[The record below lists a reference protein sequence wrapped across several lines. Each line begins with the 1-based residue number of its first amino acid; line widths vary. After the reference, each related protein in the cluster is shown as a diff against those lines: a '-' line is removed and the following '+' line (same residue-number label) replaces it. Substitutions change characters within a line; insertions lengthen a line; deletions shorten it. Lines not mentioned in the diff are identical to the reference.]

1 MGTLSAQVAHVLH
14 LLGSDAGSPAVAAWT
29 PAHLTGSA
37 LPWCQH
43 VDLVWPTLDAGS
55 QKKVLAHARRLL
67 QAKSAGGVGSCEKN
81 GMRLFPRNCGI
92 LLLRTVITNRHTPH
106 DVRIAALHHYANAQE
121 APAAS
126 ASASASH
133 AVCDDVC
140 AALAPW
146 QDAREPVHV
155 ARGLLR
161 LENHCAATRCFWL
174 ADPPPHSA
182 HVAAVAASIVRVLA
196 AQPKHQR
203 QLSVAP
209 LVGHVFS
216 LEPSSSDSSSS
227 SSSSS
232 RLPALSSPCRGILGN
247 ALLLVCV
254 DKKEEATSGAPE
266 FRALVRDALGHI
278 LESANAP
285 AAFSFVATLH
295 PPLVASLASL
305 DCPARFAQPYLH
317 ALAGFNRWC
326 QRQMM
331 ASVGGAFDGGDHESA
346 AVASA
351 DTWLVALES
360 MWLHVLA
367 ALGSRASAVLAD
379 DRVRFQK
386 AVSSF
391 SSSSSRANLS
401 SPVFSATVA
410 VWEAFY
416 SQLLGRSA

>member
-14 LLGSDAGSPAVAAWT
+14 LLGSDAGSPAVGAWT

-55 QKKVLAHARRLL
+55 QKTVLAHARRLL
-67 QAKSAGGVGSCEKN
+67 QARSADSAVYSEKSGT
-81 GMRLFPRNCGI
+81 RLVPGNCGI

-106 DVRIAALHHYANAQE
+106 DVRVAALHHYADARE
-121 APAAS
+121 PAATPV
-126 ASASASH
+126 ASR

-146 QDAREPVHV
+146 QDARGPVRV

-161 LENHCAATRCFWL
+161 LVDRCADDSRGCWL
-174 ADPPPHSA
+174 ADPPPHSVR
-182 HVAAVAASIVRVLA
+182 VAAVAASIVRVLA
-196 AQPKHQR
+196 AEPKHQQQ

-216 LEPSSSDSSSS
+216 LEPSPPDA
-227 SSSSS
+227 SS

-254 DKKEEATSGAPE
+254 GRNKKATSGVPE
-266 FRALVRDALGHI
+266 CRALVRDALGHI
-278 LESANAP
+278 LESASAP

-295 PPLVASLASL
+295 PPLVAALAAL
-305 DCPARFAQPYLH
+305 DRPARLAQPYLH

-331 ASVGGAFDGGDHESA
+331 ASVGGDHESA
-346 AVASA
+346 ATSADAASA

-360 MWLHVLA
+360 MWLHLLA
-367 ALGSRASAVLAD
+367 ALGPRASAVLAD
-379 DRVRFQK
+379 DRVRFRK
-386 AVSSF
+386 AVSDV
-391 SSSSSRANLS
+391 SSSSSRADPS

-416 SQLLGRSA
+416 SQLLGRSV